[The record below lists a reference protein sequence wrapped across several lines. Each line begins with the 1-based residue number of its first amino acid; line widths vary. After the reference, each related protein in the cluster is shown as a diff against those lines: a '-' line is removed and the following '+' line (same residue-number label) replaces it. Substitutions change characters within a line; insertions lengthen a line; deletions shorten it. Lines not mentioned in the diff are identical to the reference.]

1 MRNSRRRVGVLVVLS
16 MLALGCVACAPVMQ
30 LKPEERAMLHVGQRV
45 TLQMPASYGG
55 LGGGAGDALR
65 LVQKKVGRDRIVYL
79 YRAVQPGN
87 QVFLAVSEKRECV
100 SCVTV
105 HWFVTVSQ

>member
-1 MRNSRRRVGVLVVLS
+1 MREVPRVAGGFVLS
-16 MLALGCVACAPVMQ
+16 MLALDCIACAPVMQ
-30 LKPEERAMLHVGQRV
+30 LKPEERATLHVGERV
-45 TLQMPASYGG
+45 ALQMPATYGG
-55 LGGGAGDALR
+55 LGGGAGDALQ
-65 LVQKKVGRDRIVYL
+65 LVQKKVGRDKIVYV

-105 HWFVTVSQ
+105 HWFVTVIQ